1 MLLERMANGQLQT
14 AHLMTH
20 PMPLEE
26 GPVGYDLFK
35 NKKDDCVRAV
45 LQPNGA

>member
-1 MLLERMANGQLQT
+1 MLLERMANGELET

-26 GPVGYDLFK
+26 GPRGYDLFK
-35 NKKDDCVRAV
+35 NKEDGCEKVV
-45 LQPNGA
+45 LKP